1 MKFYTI
7 YLSLPPFLE
16 DHIKEY
22 IRSKRID
29 IYISRSAYVELTYIK
44 ELVNSKEE
52 FDLPL
57 DTKALYVY
65 LEEDI
70 YTKFETISKNIH
82 EFLQSTGSYFVYKID
97 HTGHKNMWNTSQMDF
112 VAQQLIELV
121 DMLNNGQ
128 WDGGE
133 INVK

>member
-7 YLSLPPFLE
+7 YLSLPLFLE
-16 DHIKEY
+16 DHIKDY
-22 IRSKRID
+22 IRSRRTD
-29 IYISRSAYVELTYIK
+29 IYISKSAYVELTYIK
-44 ELVNSKEE
+44 ELVNSKDE

-65 LEEDI
+65 LEEDS
-70 YTKFETISKNIH
+70 YSRFDTIIKNIH

-97 HTGHKNMWNTSQMDF
+97 HTGHNNAWNTYQMDF
-112 VAQQLIELV
+112 VAQQLIDLV

>member
-7 YLSLPPFLE
+7 YLSLPLFLE
-16 DHIKEY
+16 EHIKEY
-22 IRSKRID
+22 IRSRRTD
-29 IYISRSAYVELTYIK
+29 IYISKSAYVELTFK
-44 ELVNSKEE
+44 NMLVDGNQE

-65 LEEDI
+65 LQEHS
-70 YTKFETISKNIH
+70 YTHYDTIIKNIH
-82 EFLQSTGSYFVYKID
+82 EFLQSTGSYFVYKVD
-97 HTGHKNMWNTSQMDF
+97 HTRCHNLWTTEQMDF
-112 VAQQLIELV
+112 VSQQLIDII